1 MSAKTSLPASAT
13 ELAYVPAGGIMGSL
27 FRLTV
32 DQYDRLVETGV
43 LDGEPIELIDGFLVR
58 KMGKKPPHVIVAEA
72 LRDAILPL
80 LPPGWRL
87 AIKAP
92 VRIPEFDEPE
102 PDLAIVRGARND
114 YADHHP
120 GPTDIG
126 LLIEVADTT
135 LDRDRGAK
143 LLAYSR
149 GGVSTYWI
157 VNLVDGQIEVY
168 TVPTPTGYR
177 DRRVLTSGDEAA
189 LILGEAEV
197 GRIAVST
204 ILPQRG

>member
-1 MSAKTSLPASAT
+1 LLREVTRASDIILPIKPVKT
-13 ELAYVPAGGIMGSL
+13 
-27 FRLTV
+27 
-32 DQYDRLVETGV
+32 
-43 LDGEPIELIDGFLVR
+43 
-58 KMGKKPPHVIVAEA
+58 PPHVIVSEA

-87 AIKAP
+87 AIEAP
-92 VRIPEFDEPE
+92 VRIPAFDEPE

-120 GPTDIG
+120 RPTDIG
-126 LLIEVADTT
+126 LLIEVADTI

-143 LLAYSR
+143 LLADGR
-149 GGVSTYWI
+149 GGVPTCWI

-177 DRRVLTSGDEAA
+177 ERRVLTSGDEAA

-197 GRIAVST
+197 ARIAVST